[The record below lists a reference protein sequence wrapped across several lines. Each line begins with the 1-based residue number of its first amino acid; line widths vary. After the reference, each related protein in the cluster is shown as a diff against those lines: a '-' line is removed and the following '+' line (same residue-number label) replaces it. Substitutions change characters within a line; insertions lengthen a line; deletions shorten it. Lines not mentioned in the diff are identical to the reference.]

1 MVGPGDMLIAT
12 SFRPYAQQTA
22 DIVNDAID
30 RQAKVIAISDSRLSP
45 IARRAD
51 LCFEV
56 KDAEFRK
63 FRSLTASLCIA
74 QTLVIGYAFQLTE
87 LDPGTAKA

>member
-1 MVGPGDMLIAT
+1 
-12 SFRPYAQQTA
+12 
-22 DIVNDAID
+22 
-30 RQAKVIAISDSRLSP
+30 VIAISDSRLSP

-63 FRSLTASLCIA
+63 FRSLTASLCLA
-74 QTLVIGYAFQLTE
+74 QTLVISYAYQLTAR
-87 LDPGTAKA
+87 DAGHAQP

>member
-1 MVGPGDMLIAT
+1 MVGPDDLLIAT

-22 DIVNDAID
+22 DIVNDAVE
-30 RQAKVIAISDSRLSP
+30 RQARVIAISDSRLSP

-87 LDPGTAKA
+87 RESGTPRA

>member
-1 MVGPGDMLIAT
+1 VTRYSADHKQKTREAIVEAAAD
-12 SFRPYAQQTA
+12 RKAQ
-22 DIVNDAID
+22 
-30 RQAKVIAISDSRLSP
+30 VIAISDSRLSP

-63 FRSLTASLCIA
+63 FRSLTASLCLA
-74 QTLVIGYAFQLTE
+74 QTLVISYAYQLTAG
-87 LDPGTAKA
+87 DPGTAQ

>member
-1 MVGPGDMLIAT
+1 VNEA
-12 SFRPYAQQTA
+12 A
-22 DIVNDAID
+22 DRKVT
-30 RQAKVIAISDSRLSP
+30 VIAISDSRLSP

-63 FRSLTASLCIA
+63 FRSLTASLCLA
-74 QTLVIGYAFQLTE
+74 QTLVIGYAYQLTE
-87 LDPGTAKA
+87 RDAGRRPA